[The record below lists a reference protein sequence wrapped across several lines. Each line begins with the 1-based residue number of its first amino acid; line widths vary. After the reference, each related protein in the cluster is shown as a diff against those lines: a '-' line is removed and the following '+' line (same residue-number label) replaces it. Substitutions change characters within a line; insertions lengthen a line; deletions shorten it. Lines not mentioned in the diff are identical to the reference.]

1 MPGFASVPP
10 AGPQRSFQVTG
21 VPPAPLAQYVTVSE
35 VLGAA
40 PDPAARTR
48 TVAATSPS
56 AIGFRTGPGYACAPG
71 TVRHV
76 RAATRRRILLAAAA
90 TVAACLAAV
99 ALARAATH
107 VYHDDS
113 VWANALSSLGGVSE
127 PYDFAIF
134 LRAGNDV
141 LEGRSP
147 YGPAVGIGP
156 TQSPYAYPPVLA
168 LAVAPLAALPE
179 RAARNTFVP
188 GALWSLVL
196 LGATVGA
203 LLLLGV
209 RDWRCY
215 PLALVSPIVAEPVE
229 YGAVGPILLLLA
241 ALAWRF
247 RDRDAAAGTALG
259 AASVLKLFLAP
270 LLLWLAFTRRVRAAV
285 LGVVVAV
292 ALALGSWA
300 AVAFRG
306 LHGYP
311 HLLRRLTDVEA
322 GNSYS
327 AFAVLRALDVPK
339 AASDVLVL
347 LAGLALLAL
356 AARAAR
362 APGSD
367 RVEQD
372 RRSLIL
378 ALAAALVLTPILWLH
393 YLVLL
398 LLPIGLTRPRL
409 SPLWLVPPAF
419 AVFEA
424 LDWYRGWPRGDGKA
438 LASVALLVALT
449 FVASLRAGTGS
460 RREVAPMTT

>member
-1 MPGFASVPP
+1 M
-10 AGPQRSFQVTG
+10 
-21 VPPAPLAQYVTVSE
+21 
-35 VLGAA
+35 
-40 PDPAARTR
+40 
-48 TVAATSPS
+48 
-56 AIGFRTGPGYACAPG
+56 
-71 TVRHV
+71 

-99 ALARAATH
+99 VVARAATH

-113 VWANALSSLGGVSE
+113 VWANGLSSLGGVSE
-127 PYDFAIF
+127 PYDFAVF
-134 LRAGNDV
+134 LAAGNDV
-141 LEGRSP
+141 LAGKNP
-147 YGPAVGIGP
+147 YASAVGIGP

-168 LAVAPLAALPE
+168 LALAPLAALPE
-179 RAARNTFVP
+179 RAVHDTFAP
-188 GALWSLVL
+188 GVLWSLVL
-196 LGATVGA
+196 LAATVGS
-203 LLLLGV
+203 LLLLDV

-241 ALAWRF
+241 TLAWRF
-247 RDRDAAAGTALG
+247 RDRFTAAGTALG
-259 AASVLKLFLAP
+259 AAAVLKLFLAP
-270 LLLWLAFTRRVRAAV
+270 LLLWLVFTRRLRAAL

-292 ALALGSWA
+292 VLALGSWA
-300 AVAFRG
+300 VISFHG

-322 GNSYS
+322 RQSYS
-327 AFAVLRALDVPK
+327 AYAILRALGLPH
-339 AASDVLVL
+339 AASNVLVAV
-347 LAGLALLAL
+347 AGLALLAL

-362 APGSD
+362 SD
-367 RVEQD
+367 TLDRLEQD

-438 LASVALLVALT
+438 LASVAMLVALT
-449 FVASLRAGTGS
+449 FVASLRFRPWSA
-460 RREVAPMTT
+460 RRRVAPAAGET